1 MVMVKTLASPNHRYL
16 TVREQ
21 KLMERKKQAS
31 ELLRWK
37 RDLDAEEEK
46 VLQLE
51 RTALQAWEGRVSDKP
66 SATRGAGAAD
76 KKKERDAKR
85 EETEK
90 KGDCCGYILMAPCV
104 GKSWCMLVPWPISR
118 ALFATKLSV
127 LMYPYKITS
136 ESANK
141 VGAYICNV
149 CADSITVTYII

>member
-1 MVMVKTLASPNHRYL
+1 MVKTLASPHHRYL

-90 KGDCCGYILMAPCV
+90 KGEGCGYVLMAPCV
-104 GKSWCMLVPWPISR
+104 GKSWCMLVPWPISQ
-118 ALFATKLSV
+118 ALFATKLGV
-127 LMYPYKITS
+127 LLYCYKITS

-141 VGAYICNV
+141 VGVYIYVMCV
-149 CADSITVTYII
+149 LTVSL